1 SVGKDLMTQDLAD
14 LAGKQAVVRAN
25 EYPPG
30 TSNPPH
36 RHNAHV
42 FLHLLEGQ
50 LIVQVK
56 GGQPVT
62 LKPGDT
68 YYESPADIHVVSR
81 NPSATC
87 SVARAATRPGR
98 PTRRRRRSCW
108 SSTATASSCARSAG
122 TCTPGRSATR
132 CASTA
137 ATTSGSRTRA
147 RTWWGS
153 SLRGGGWRCCS

>member
-1 SVGKDLMTQDLAD
+1 MNTPYLLIAILLLASLAAGAAAQSTPPRSVGKELMTQDLSD
-14 LAGKQAVVRAN
+14 LVGKQAVVRAN

-81 NPSATC
+81 NPSA
-87 SVARAATRPGR
+87 SVIAKALVFMVKDIGAP
-98 PTRRRRRSCW
+98 
-108 SSTATASSCARSAG
+108 
-122 TCTPGRSATR
+122 
-132 CASTA
+132 
-137 ATTSGSRTRA
+137 ATTLVTE
-147 RTWWGS
+147 
-153 SLRGGGWRCCS
+153 

>member
-1 SVGKDLMTQDLAD
+1 MNRWIAASLMMISSAMLGQAALPRSVGKDLMTRDLPE
-14 LAGKQAVVRAN
+14 LAGKEAVVRAN

-62 LKPGDT
+62 LNPGDT
-68 YYESPADIHVVSR
+68 YYESPNDIHVVSK
-81 NPSATC
+81 NPSATM
-87 SVARAATRPGR
+87 AAKALIFMVKDKGVP
-98 PTRRRRRSCW
+98 
-108 SSTATASSCARSAG
+108 
-122 TCTPGRSATR
+122 
-132 CASTA
+132 
-137 ATTSGSRTRA
+137 ATTPVKE
-147 RTWWGS
+147 
-153 SLRGGGWRCCS
+153 

>member
-1 SVGKDLMTQDLAD
+1 MNIPYSLVVIMLLASLPAAAAAQSTAPRSVGKDLMMKDLAD

-62 LKPGDT
+62 LKPGDM
-68 YYESPADIHVVSR
+68 YYESPSDIHVVSR
-81 NPSATC
+81 NPSA
-87 SVARAATRPGR
+87 SV
-98 PTRRRRRSCW
+98 
-108 SSTATASSCARSAG
+108 TAKALVFMVKDIGA
-122 TCTPGRSATR
+122 P
-132 CASTA
+132 
-137 ATTSGSRTRA
+137 ATTLVTQ
-147 RTWWGS
+147 
-153 SLRGGGWRCCS
+153 

>member
-1 SVGKDLMTQDLAD
+1 MNIPYSLVVIMLLASLPAAAAAQSTAPRSVSKDLMMKDLAD

-50 LIVQVK
+50 LIVQLK

-68 YYESPADIHVVSR
+68 YYESPSDIHVVSR
-81 NPSATC
+81 NPSA
-87 SVARAATRPGR
+87 SV
-98 PTRRRRRSCW
+98 
-108 SSTATASSCARSAG
+108 TAKALVFMVKDIGA
-122 TCTPGRSATR
+122 P
-132 CASTA
+132 
-137 ATTSGSRTRA
+137 ATTLVTQ
-147 RTWWGS
+147 
-153 SLRGGGWRCCS
+153 